1 MVVAPGAYLIV
12 IPNAC
17 KNPSAPLRRH
27 FGRAQRDLES
37 VTSRILGLNR
47 FRVPL
52 TLRVIG
58 PGMTNGVD
66 AHGAVRMLPNRHFGR
81 AQRDPELVTSRILGL
96 NRFRVPLTL
105 RVIGPGMTN
114 GVDAHGAVRML
125 PSRHSGRAQRDPES
139 VTSRI
144 LGLNRFR
151 VPLTLRVIGPGMTN
165 GVDAHGAVRLLPNR
179 HSGRA
184 QRDPESVTSRILGL
198 NRFRVPLT
206 LRVMAPE

>member
-66 AHGAVRMLPNRHFGR
+66 AHGAVRMLPNRH
-81 AQRDPELVTSRILGL
+81 
-96 NRFRVPLTL
+96 
-105 RVIGPGMTN
+105 
-114 GVDAHGAVRML
+114 
-125 PSRHSGRAQRDPES
+125 SGRAQRDPES
-139 VTSRI
+139 VPAVRVPDK
-144 LGLNRFR
+144 NRFR
-151 VPLTLRVIGPGMTN
+151 VPRAGDAYQQRPFELAEVLVGSGSFWPVLSMLRLPHLSSACTPC
-165 GVDAHGAVRLLPNR
+165 GVAV
-179 HSGRA
+179 A
-184 QRDPESVTSRILGL
+184 V
-198 NRFRVPLT
+198 
-206 LRVMAPE
+206 